1 MSTLRRARRSLCF
14 AAVVSALI
22 GAPGASSAQNP
33 RAAVLA
39 AFEGE
44 IAASPKRSA
53 TTTRL
58 GDVEVEQELEVV
70 LPDRFRLT
78 VRHNGA
84 AETAVVIGRTMYVRE
99 PTAWRRLLIY
109 REPLSDGV
117 LPMLKKALADQIT
130 EVVAVGADTLD
141 GRATLRYELPID
153 VTGLQLAGKTSVW
166 LDAVTKLPVQIVFNG
181 SWRGLAYHSIQRI
194 EYDGGIQI
202 DAPIP

>member
-1 MSTLRRARRSLCF
+1 MKTLRRARRSLCL
-14 AAVVSALI
+14 AAVVSMLI
-22 GAPGASSAQNP
+22 GAPAAAIAQNP

-58 GDVEVEQELEVV
+58 GDVEVEQDLEVM

-78 VRHNGA
+78 VRHNGV
-84 AETAVVIGRTMYVRE
+84 AETAVVIGRTIYVRE
-99 PTAWRRLLIY
+99 PTAWRKLRIF
-109 REPLSDGV
+109 RAPLNDGV
-117 LPMLKKALADQIT
+117 LPVLKKALADQIT
-130 EVVAVGADTLD
+130 DVVAAGVDTLD
-141 GRATLRYELPID
+141 GRAVLRYEFPID
-153 VTGLQLAGKTSVW
+153 VAGLQLTGKTSVW
-166 LDAVTKLPVQIVFNG
+166 LDALTKLPLQIVFNG

-194 EYDGGIQI
+194 EYDGSIQI